1 MGLYQYVILFS
12 VKDCAPFIKACGFF
26 IDKYAMSFA
35 PYKQGRK
42 DIIFLLIENKDYSDF
57 ATITEQLIKK

>member
-12 VKDCAPFIKACGFF
+12 VKDCAPFIRACGFF

-42 DIIFLLIENKDYSDF
+42 DIIFLLIENK
-57 ATITEQLIKK
+57 E